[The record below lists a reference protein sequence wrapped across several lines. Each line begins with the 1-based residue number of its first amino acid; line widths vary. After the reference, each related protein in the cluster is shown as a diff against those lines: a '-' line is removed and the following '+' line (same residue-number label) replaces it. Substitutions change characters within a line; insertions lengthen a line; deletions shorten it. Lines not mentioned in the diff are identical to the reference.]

1 MFAVSS
7 RRVLPGFTLSLG
19 TSLLFVCLILLLPL
33 SALVMQLSEMSWA
46 QYWEVITNP
55 QVVAAYKVTLLSAFV
70 ASIFN
75 GVFGLLMAWI
85 LTRYRFPGRTLLD
98 ALMDLPFALP
108 TAVAGLTLASLFSV
122 NGFYG
127 EWLAKF
133 DIKVTYTW
141 LGIAVAMAF
150 TSIPF
155 VVRTVQPVLEELGPE
170 YEEAAE
176 TLGATRWQ
184 SFCKVVLPELS
195 PALVAGVALSFTR
208 SLGEFGAVIFIAG
221 NIAWK
226 TEVTSLMIFVRL
238 QEFDYPAASA
248 IASVILAASLLLLF
262 SINTLQSR
270 FGRRVV
276 SLMAEVTQ
284 LKRYDARPINWG
296 KWFLIGI
303 GMLVS
308 AFILLVPM
316 IYIFVQAFSK
326 GLMPVLQN
334 LADPDMLHAIWL
346 TVMIALIAVP
356 VNLVFG
362 ILLAWLVTR
371 FNFPG
376 RQLLLT
382 LLDIPFAVSPV
393 VAGLVYLLFYGSN
406 GPLGGWLDE
415 HNLQIMF
422 SWPGMVL
429 VTIFVT
435 CPFVVRELVPV
446 MLSQGSQED
455 EAAILLGAS
464 GWQMFRRVTLP
475 NIRWALLYGVV
486 LTNARA
492 IGEFGAVSVV
502 SGSIRGETLSL
513 PLQIELLEQ
522 DYNTVGSF
530 TAAALLTLMAIITLF
545 LKSMLQW
552 RLENQEKRAQQ
563 EEHHEH

>member
-33 SALVMQLSEMSWA
+33 SALVMQLAQMSWA

-184 SFCKVVLPELS
+184 SFRKVVLP
-195 PALVAGVALSFTR
+195 VTR

-276 SLMAEVTQ
+276 
-284 LKRYDARPINWG
+284 G
-296 KWFLIGI
+296 
-303 GMLVS
+303 
-308 AFILLVPM
+308 
-316 IYIFVQAFSK
+316 
-326 GLMPVLQN
+326 
-334 LADPDMLHAIWL
+334 H
-346 TVMIALIAVP
+346 
-356 VNLVFG
+356 
-362 ILLAWLVTR
+362 
-371 FNFPG
+371 
-376 RQLLLT
+376 
-382 LLDIPFAVSPV
+382 
-393 VAGLVYLLFYGSN
+393 
-406 GPLGGWLDE
+406 
-415 HNLQIMF
+415 
-422 SWPGMVL
+422 
-429 VTIFVT
+429 
-435 CPFVVRELVPV
+435 
-446 MLSQGSQED
+446 
-455 EAAILLGAS
+455 
-464 GWQMFRRVTLP
+464 
-475 NIRWALLYGVV
+475 
-486 LTNARA
+486 
-492 IGEFGAVSVV
+492 
-502 SGSIRGETLSL
+502 
-513 PLQIELLEQ
+513 
-522 DYNTVGSF
+522 
-530 TAAALLTLMAIITLF
+530 
-545 LKSMLQW
+545 
-552 RLENQEKRAQQ
+552 
-563 EEHHEH
+563 